1 MPSGPPHCRCAR
13 PSAQALSNQTLC
25 AGLFW
30 LPPFLTVPRSSYS
43 YYKFVGFVDDLN
55 KVGDLLG
62 KAQAMQQSALGKLSL
77 GKGNLVRRVD
87 ELRKLSV
94 TPSKQL
100 PAALLSLDLDDP
112 SVDEISDDVSDESDR

>member
-1 MPSGPPHCRCAR
+1 
-13 PSAQALSNQTLC
+13 
-25 AGLFW
+25 
-30 LPPFLTVPRSSYS
+30 
-43 YYKFVGFVDDLN
+43 VDDLN

-62 KAQAMQQSALGKLSL
+62 KAQAMQQSSLGKLSL

-87 ELRKLSV
+87 ELRKLGV